1 MIKKYRLIIFMSFLL
16 MCFTGCQNKS
26 DIEEELPEI
35 VFICSAD
42 YSQISLEGETQY
54 VRTFIDKN
62 GNKYV
67 TSDPAVTQLGFKEL
81 IEKFSQGDLDDKIE
95 LLTSYDNSLIEENYK
110 KLRETAL
117 NEDVSI
123 EYPEFYPD
131 VQLEKINSY
140 GIIYGKDDNLEYIL
154 LHKKERMRDCYSKN
168 EIVNSI
174 YEWYIET
181 FQIQ

>member
-1 MIKKYRLIIFMSFLL
+1 MSFLL
-16 MCFTGCQNKS
+16 ICFTGCQNKS

-35 VFICSAD
+35 VFIRSTD
-42 YSQISLEGETQY
+42 YSQIRSKGETQY

-81 IEKFSQGDLDDKIE
+81 IEKFSQGDLNDKIE

-110 KLRETAL
+110 KLREVAL

-123 EYPEFYPD
+123 QYPELYPD
-131 VQLEKINSY
+131 VQSEEINWY
-140 GIIYGKDDNLEYIL
+140 GIIYGKDGNLEYIL
-154 LHKKERMRDCYSKN
+154 LHKKERMTNCYSKN